1 MERLE
6 SGRIAMTVY
15 VGEYASSRSVG
26 RLWKRTDNIK
36 GCLRKRSLDVWQARR
51 MVQDRS
57 VWQGFMRGNAQGVTQ
72 GMTL

>member
-1 MERLE
+1 MKGLLRG
-6 SGRIAMTVY
+6 SMWDCTD
-15 VGEYASSRSVG
+15 SSLLG

>member
-26 RLWKRTDNIK
+26 GAQKRWNETVKD
-36 GCLRKRSLDVWQARR
+36 CLRKRGLDVRQVRR
-51 MVQDRS
+51 MGQDRS
-57 VWQGFMRGNAQGVTQ
+57 KCRGFLRGNPWGAVRG
-72 GMTL
+72 